1 MSLPLILA
9 IVVALSLTFH
19 SGSAELA
26 ADEVVQAFRD
36 NVVDRDR
43 WRVSKTTPQV
53 KVEIDDETLLTTV
66 DPSFQGVAVLMDHLG
81 DLTGDFEVRCDL
93 EVLESPLI
101 KEGWINLELVLI
113 GADGQFHSMMGL
125 DRDGGSRFSAL
136 YMPSAAADKVTRKQV
151 FVPVVQKGTKGT
163 LCLRRIGSEILVGT
177 IREDKLVEIKRYP
190 CDTTPMRLRSQC
202 YMKEAMPTLTKFRFD
217 NFKIRRLFPE
227 AIVEAFKAA
236 NRNGD
241 QALSMDEFIAGR
253 GVADV
258 AKRDFKLYD
267 FNEDGEL
274 NVEEFASVRNAM
286 SFDQPG
292 VLPDYLTR
300 CVELA
305 VAGLDQSFGNWDQIP
320 LRNVDA
326 DQFVAACFAELEALS
341 NNKIRANLREADPNQ
356 DQQVSRAEARR
367 FIEIQLGVRRND
379 GKLLRH
385 PNGMVVNHGLWLQID
400 ADKNGKADRAE
411 YLERSGAGENAAEEF
426 TKADLD
432 GDGVMS
438 FDEFSRVP
446 SRGFIDPVQDFRRMD
461 KNLDARLDRQELI
474 AGTPDSL
481 KKLAQH
487 AFPGFDLNQDGVLS
501 LIEYCL
507 TPQANMTL
515 HWTTTLPD
523 NGDGALSF
531 AEFNIDQS
539 WYPMLRQVY
548 FQLLDR
554 NGDKQLTI
562 DEFNFKK

>member
-1 MSLPLILA
+1 MLQPLILV
-9 IVVALSLTFH
+9 IVAALFQSFRP
-19 SGSAELA
+19 GSAELV

-36 NVVDRDR
+36 NVVDPAH
-43 WRVSKTTPQV
+43 WRLSKSTPQV
-53 KVEIDDETLLTTV
+53 KVEIEDEALVTTV
-66 DPSFQGVAVLMDHLG
+66 DPSFQGVAVLMDNLG

-93 EVLESPLI
+93 EVLESPAI
-101 KEGWINLELVLI
+101 KSGWINLELVLF

-125 DRDGGSRFSAL
+125 DPNDGSRFSAL
-136 YMPSAAADKVTRKQV
+136 FMPSAAADKANRQQI
-151 FVPVVQKGTKGT
+151 FVSVVQKGTKGT
-163 LCLRRIGSEILVGT
+163 LCLQRIGAEILVGH
-177 IREDKLVEIKRYP
+177 IHEDKFVEIKRLP
-190 CDTTPMRLRSQC
+190 CFTTPMRLRSQC
-202 YMKEAMPTLTKFRFD
+202 FMRDAMPTPTKFRFD

-227 AIVEAFKAA
+227 AVVAAFKAA

-241 QALSMDEFIAGR
+241 QALSVDEFIAGR
-253 GVADV
+253 SAADV

-274 NVEEFASVRNAM
+274 NVEEFACVREAM

-305 VAGLDQSFGNWDQIP
+305 VAGLDQSFGKWDQIP

-326 DQFVAACFAELEALS
+326 DQFVAACFAELETLS

-385 PNGMVVNHGLWLQID
+385 PNGMVVNQGLWLQID
-400 ADKNGKADRAE
+400 TDKNGVADRAE
-411 YLERSGAGENAAEEF
+411 YLEHSGAGEKAAEEF

-432 GDGVMS
+432 GNDVMT

-446 SRGFIDPVQDFRRMD
+446 GRGFSDPVQEFRRMD

-474 AGTPDSL
+474 AGTPDSQ
-481 KKLAQH
+481 KRLAQH

-507 TPQANMTL
+507 TPQANMIL
-515 HWTTTLPD
+515 NWTTELLD
-523 NGDGALSF
+523 DGDSALSF
-531 AEFNIDQS
+531 SEFNIDQS
-539 WYPMLRQVY
+539 RYPMLRQVY

-554 NGDKQLTI
+554 NGDKQLTT